1 MSHINLNQGLRRIEV
16 SKIEIENE
24 LAFEHFDKVPSE
36 LRDAEFIKALYIG
49 VLALRQDR
57 LASFM
62 AKTNNELGTELETLK
77 IMYEM
82 KAELFAKS
90 SVKGVVAEFNVA
102 EYLADLV
109 KSHGHND
116 DVALTGNNPGALAK
130 NKTGDILCKVNGD
143 EQRLVAIEC
152 KFDKAI
158 RLGEIEDVDWYGNKL
173 DTALS
178 QLIEAQANRTCEQAI
193 IVFDKS
199 SVAPALLKVIENIAY
214 RPKYGFIVIVDSLR
228 GDYQNLGL
236 AYLLA
241 RDLAAANP
249 SLEIEHDL
257 LLLLMDRIVSEANRL
272 IEVRTL
278 VEDGIKK
285 SQDVLSRLEKGAL
298 SLDFCRSY
306 LKRFLEAGTL
316 SKNDL
321 LDFYSGKELRAK
333 YQPIHDEIM
342 SLGD

>member
-1 MSHINLNQGLRRIEV
+1 MSHIKLNQGLRRIEV

-24 LAFEHFDKVPSE
+24 LAFEHFDKVPADQ
-36 LRDAEFIKALYIG
+36 RDAEFIKALYIG

-77 IMYEM
+77 MMYEM

-90 SVKGVVAEFNVA
+90 SVKGMEAELHIA

-109 KSHGHND
+109 KAHEHND
-116 DVALTGNNPGALAK
+116 EVSLTGNSPGALPK

-158 RLGEIEDVDWYGNKL
+158 RLGKIEDVDWYGSKF

-178 QLIEAQANRTCEQAI
+178 QLIEAQANRGCEQAI
-193 IVFDKS
+193 IVFDRS
-199 SVAPALLKVIENIAY
+199 SIAPALLKVIGNIAF
-214 RPKYGFIVIVDSLR
+214 RPQYGFIVVVDSLR

-241 RDLAAANP
+241 RDLAAANRAT
-249 SLEIEHDL
+249 EIEIDVL
-257 LLLLMDRIVSEANRL
+257 VTLMDRIISEANRL
-272 IEVRTL
+272 VEVRTL
-278 VEDGIKK
+278 VADGIRK
-285 SQDVLSRLEKGAL
+285 SQEVISRLEQGAL
-298 SLDFCRSY
+298 SLDFCRRY
-306 LKRFLEAGTL
+306 LQRFLQTGTL
-316 SKNDL
+316 SKSDL
-321 LDFYSGKELRAK
+321 LDFYNGKDLRME
-333 YQPIHDEIM
+333 YQAIHEEITF
-342 SLGD
+342 LTD

>member
-1 MSHINLNQGLRRIEV
+1 MPQIKLNQSLRRIEV

-24 LAFEHFDKVPSE
+24 LAFEHFDKIPSE
-36 LRDAEFIKALYIG
+36 QRDAEFVKALYIG

-77 IMYEM
+77 IMYDM

-90 SVKGVVAEFNVA
+90 AVKGIEAELHVA
-102 EYLADLV
+102 EYLTDFIKA
-109 KSHGHND
+109 HGYND
-116 DVALTGNNPGALAK
+116 DLALTGNSTGALTK
-130 NKTGDILCKVNGD
+130 NKTGDILCKVNGN

-158 RLGEIEDVDWYGNKL
+158 RLGEIEDVDWYGNKF

-178 QLIEAQANRTCEQAI
+178 QLIEAQANRSCEQAI
-193 IVFDKS
+193 IVFDRS
-199 SVAPALLKVIENIAY
+199 SIAPALLKVIGNIAF
-214 RPKYGFIVIVDSLR
+214 RPHFGFIVVVDSLR

-241 RDLAAANP
+241 RDLAAANRAA
-249 SLEIEHDL
+249 EIEIDML
-257 LLLLMDRIVSEANRL
+257 VILMDRIVSEANRL
-272 IEVRTL
+272 VEVRTL
-278 VEDGIKK
+278 IEDGIRK
-285 SQDVLSRLEKGAL
+285 SQDVISRLEQGAL

-316 SKNDL
+316 SKIDL
-321 LDFYSGKELRAK
+321 LDFYSGKDLRTK
-333 YQPIHDEIM
+333 YQAIHEQIT
-342 SLGD
+342 SLAD

>member
-1 MSHINLNQGLRRIEV
+1 MPQIKLNQSLRRIEV

-24 LAFEHFDKVPSE
+24 LAFEHFDRIPSE
-36 LRDAEFIKALYIG
+36 QRDAEFVKALYIG

-77 IMYEM
+77 IMYDM

-90 SVKGVVAEFNVA
+90 AVKGIEAELHIA
-102 EYLADLV
+102 EYLTDFIKAN
-109 KSHGHND
+109 GYND
-116 DVALTGNNPGALAK
+116 DLALTGNSTGALTK
-130 NKTGDILCKVNGD
+130 NKTGDILCRVNGD

-158 RLGEIEDVDWYGNKL
+158 RLGEIEDVDWYGNKF

-178 QLIEAQANRTCEQAI
+178 QLIETQANRACEQAI
-193 IVFDKS
+193 IVFDRS
-199 SVAPALLKVIENIAY
+199 SIAPALLKVIGNIAF
-214 RPKYGFIVIVDSLR
+214 RPHFGFIVVVDSLR

-241 RDLAAANP
+241 RDLAAANRAA
-249 SLEIEHDL
+249 EIEIDML
-257 LLLLMDRIVSEANRL
+257 VILMDRIVSEANRL
-272 IEVRTL
+272 VEVRTL
-278 VEDGIKK
+278 IEDGIRK
-285 SQDVLSRLEKGAL
+285 SQDVISRLEQGAL
-298 SLDFCRSY
+298 SLDFCRNY

-316 SKNDL
+316 SKIDL
-321 LDFYSGKELRAK
+321 LDFYSGKDLRTK
-333 YQPIHDEIM
+333 YQAIHEQIT
-342 SLGD
+342 SLAD